1 MLNQVVLVGRISNLQ
16 SDYENGKE
24 KQNVTL
30 AVQRTFKNDEG
41 IYETDFINV
50 ELGENMLQ
58 NVMNYCKTGDLVGIK
73 GYLTTKHNE
82 LIVKA
87 TKVTYLSSSRN

>member
-1 MLNQVVLVGRISNLQ
+1 MNHVLLVGRISDLQ
-16 SDYENGKE
+16 NDYENGKE

-30 AVQRTFKNDEG
+30 AVQRTFKNSDG

-50 ELGENMLQ
+50 ELWENMNNPLEF
-58 NVMNYCKTGDLVGIK
+58 CKVGDVVGVK
-73 GYLTTKHNE
+73 GYLTKEHNE

-87 TKVTYLSSSRN
+87 TKVTFLSSGRN